1 MDDIKL
7 ENYKKSVAKVIEIW
21 AKEAAAV
28 GKELA
33 PLETELADLQA
44 KKDPSPDDKKRIEE
58 LKKKCAA
65 LHQRMDNASASLQLN
80 LKLLDIPEKGDP
92 QEVLKLPDWLRQI
105 IKAKGI
111 PLGKGVSIAPD
122 IKIDFKAR
130 KLKSV
135 GITIHW

>member
-21 AKEAAAV
+21 AKEAIAV

-33 PLETELADLQA
+33 PLEAELQKLQA
-44 KKDPSPDDKKRIEE
+44 IKNPSPDDQKRIEE
-58 LKKKCAA
+58 LKKKSAA
-65 LHQRMDNASASLQLN
+65 LHQRMENASDSLN
-80 LKLLDIPEKGDP
+80 LNLIVLDIPEEGDP
-92 QEVLKLPDWLRQI
+92 KEVLKLPDWLKQI

>member
-7 ENYKKSVAKVIEIW
+7 ENYKKSVARLIEDW
-21 AKEAAAV
+21 AKEAAQV

-33 PLETELADLQA
+33 PIEDELEKLEAN
-44 KKDPSPDDKKRIEE
+44 KSPSPDDKKRIEE

-65 LHQRMDNASASLQLN
+65 LHKRMDNASASLSVN
-80 LKLLDIPEKGDP
+80 LVVIDVPPKADEDELAKFPGWVK
-92 QEVLKLPDWLRQI
+92 QI

-122 IKIDFKAR
+122 VDFDFKAK
-130 KLKSV
+130 KLKRI
-135 GITIHW
+135 GITIKW